1 MIALLKG
8 LVAKIGE
15 NYVILDVSGVGY
27 KVFASG
33 KTLSQIGGM
42 GEHAMLH
49 IETHVREDH
58 IHLYGF
64 ATVEEQ
70 DWFNLLC
77 TVQGV
82 GAKMALAILSV
93 VPAHQ
98 IAHAIAAQDKAVF
111 TQADGVGPKLGV
123 RIVTELKDKAAK
135 MVFGSPVSSAATS
148 GTSAPS
154 KPASVNEDALSALI
168 HLGYNRVDAFSA
180 VTKIANSN
188 EATDIPLQEL
198 IRLALKEL
206 SA

>member
-15 NYVILDVSGVGY
+15 NHVILDVSGVGY

-33 KTLSQIGGM
+33 KTLSQIGGV

-64 ATVEEQ
+64 ATIEEQ

-93 VPAHQ
+93 VPAGQ

-135 MVFGSPVSSAATS
+135 MVFGSAISSAATAS
-148 GTSAPS
+148 GAPP
-154 KPASVNEDALSALI
+154 KPTSVNEDALSALM
-168 HLGYNRVDAFSA
+168 HLGYNRVDAFS
-180 VTKIANSN
+180 VITKIANN
-188 EATDIPLQEL
+188 NAADDIPLQEL